1 MVGAVEIVVAGY
13 QPRWLGLGT
22 FLVAAGVL
30 SFARVA
36 PVAVPPVVAAIFAAT
51 PLLGFDV
58 SQPASWVPLIAFAC
72 FGTGLYA
79 PRSWWPAGLACVLL
93 ALLVSG
99 AGLAWFTEFEPSLLF
114 GLILSLDPPRWVA
127 AACD

>member
-1 MVGAVEIVVAGY
+1 MAGY